1 MIRTKWPN
9 PSGKNFPRRMV
20 KFAVVMENATLVL
33 KRRNLDVL
41 ARKDGAMIMEEKIV
55 HVPNQKK
62 NVLLPF
68 HEKYALAME
77 IAFVEIANVIRVS
90 EENTA
95 RKMLT

>member
-1 MIRTKWPN
+1 
-9 PSGKNFPRRMV
+9 MV
-20 KFAVVMENATLVL
+20 FKPAAVMENAIRAL
-33 KRRNLDVL
+33 RIQFLDVL
-41 ARKDGAMIMEEKIV
+41 ARKDGAMIMEEKTV